1 MLQICDGRATKL
13 LSLSNDDVRR
23 LGLKPGVFVVDPAGN
38 IHAS

>member
-13 LSLSNDDVRR
+13 LSLSNDDAKR
-23 LGLKPGVFVVDPAGN
+23 LGLKSGVFIVDPDGN